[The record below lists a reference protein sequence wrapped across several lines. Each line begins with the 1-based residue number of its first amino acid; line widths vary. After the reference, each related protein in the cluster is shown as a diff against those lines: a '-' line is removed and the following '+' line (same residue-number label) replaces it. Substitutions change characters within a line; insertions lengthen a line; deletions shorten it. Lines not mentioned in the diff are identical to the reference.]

1 MGYVPFTTKF
11 EEKNLK
17 AGAEYNKEWENEKM
31 KEWKNMEEV
40 KETKRKRVSRRK
52 LTPEE
57 NRALNVAMPA
67 MNKSIEA
74 FRRNKGAFIVNDPTF
89 LHT

>member
-1 MGYVPFTTKF
+1 MQAVNTKY
-11 EEKNLK
+11 KTKKTLN
-17 AGAEYNKEWENEKM
+17 GID
-31 KEWKNMEEV
+31 MEET
-40 KETKRKRVSRRK
+40 KENKKKRASRKRK

-67 MNKSIEA
+67 KNRSIEA
-74 FRRNKGAFIVNDPTF
+74 FRKNKGAFVVNDPTF

>member
-1 MGYVPFTTKF
+1 MATTK
-11 EEKNLK
+11 EI
-17 AGAEYNKEWENEKM
+17 
-31 KEWKNMEEV
+31 
-40 KETKRKRVSRRK
+40 KRKRVSRRRK

-67 MNKSIEA
+67 KNKSIEA
-74 FRRNKGAFIVNDPTF
+74 FRRNKGAFVVNDPTF

>member
-1 MGYVPFTTKF
+1 
-11 EEKNLK
+11 
-17 AGAEYNKEWENEKM
+17 
-31 KEWKNMEEV
+31 MEV
-40 KETKRKRVSRRK
+40 AKGTKRKRVSRRK

>member
-1 MGYVPFTTKF
+1 METTTT
-11 EEKNLK
+11 
-17 AGAEYNKEWENEKM
+17 
-31 KEWKNMEEV
+31 V
-40 KETKRKRVSRRK
+40 KKKVVRRKKK

-67 MNKSIEA
+67 RNKSIEA
-74 FRRNKGAFIVNDPTF
+74 FRRNKGAFVVNDPTF

>member
-1 MGYVPFTTKF
+1 METTK
-11 EEKNLK
+11 
-17 AGAEYNKEWENEKM
+17 G
-31 KEWKNMEEV
+31 
-40 KETKRKRVSRRK
+40 TKRKRVSRRRK

-67 MNKSIEA
+67 RNKSIEA
-74 FRRNKGAFIVNDPTF
+74 FRQNKGAFIVNDPTF

>member
-1 MGYVPFTTKF
+1 MKVTK
-11 EEKNLK
+11 
-17 AGAEYNKEWENEKM
+17 G
-31 KEWKNMEEV
+31 
-40 KETKRKRVSRRK
+40 TKRKRVSRRK